1 MATKTIVGEKV
12 GMTQVWDDNN
22 NVIPVTVVRVTPCRV
37 VQVKTPDSDGYS
49 ALQVTYGSKDPRK
62 LTKPVAGHYERAG
75 VDPGIKLVEQ
85 RLARLRKTLGAAAE
99 VRPTSARW
107 AWVEY
112 VLAQGG
118 MDAGRQLGE
127 GDGGDGADVG
137 QQAGGQSF
145 PMNED
150 VGVENARLPGLEVSG
165 HRDRR
170 RVGRPSNRCRRATGQ
185 GRWW

>member
-1 MATKTIVGEKV
+1 MVSARPAGYGNDSQQTLEASEIVGV
-12 GMTQVWDDNN
+12 GGVERQR
-22 NVIPVTVVRVTPCRV
+22 PRHR
-37 VQVKTPDSDGYS
+37 DGGDHLVGHAGTGRATGGTNRGCHPAVGAGGVAVERNGFEGALD
-49 ALQVTYGSKDPRK
+49 ALQLVDTFGQLGS
-62 LTKPVAGHYERAG
+62 
-75 VDPGIKLVEQ
+75 
-85 RLARLRKTLGAAAE
+85 
-99 VRPTSARW
+99 
-107 AWVEY
+107 
-112 VLAQGG
+112 AQGG